1 MPLTIPIPPAFAR
14 LDDAVDS
21 WFDSYL
27 RGNPLADAVMY
38 SASAVGD
45 HGILWLAFAGLQA
58 ARRRGGNWQRPLLRA
73 VSGLA
78 VESAVVNGPVKWMF
92 RRTRPMHDEPR
103 PWNVRQPRTSSFPSG
118 HATSA
123 FLGAALLSDDDPY
136 WPIYYALAAVVA
148 ASRVH
153 VKVHHASDVLGGV
166 IIGAAMGQLVR
177 KLFPLTKESPAAE
190 LR

>member
-1 MPLTIPIPPAFAR
+1 MPLTIPIPPAFVR
-14 LDDAVDS
+14 LDDVVDS
-21 WFDSYL
+21 WFDSHL
-27 RGNPLADAVMY
+27 RGKPLADAVMY

-45 HGILWLAFAGLQA
+45 HGILWLALAAVQA
-58 ARRRGGNWQRPLLRA
+58 ARRRNENWQRPLLRA

-92 RRTRPMHDEPR
+92 RRTRPLHDEPR

-136 WPIYYALAAVVA
+136 WPIYYALAIVVA

-166 IIGAAMGQLVR
+166 VIGAAMGQLAR

-190 LR
+190 PG